1 LNAAALYL
9 LDAAD
14 GTVTEVAVPDDPGAD
29 VRLYGWTPDGQ
40 RFVYGRGALG
50 IPYRTHVLDMTSDE
64 KVVIDAAF
72 AHVSNDGSRLV
83 GLDDQGRVCVAS
95 IDGGPCNPISEPFQA
110 YERTTAA
117 AAQWSP
123 NDEWILS
130 RPSWLRPVILDPD
143 GGSQDQPS
151 WIADGAESWQRLAP

>member
-72 AHVSNDGSRLV
+72 AHVS
-83 GLDDQGRVCVAS
+83 
-95 IDGGPCNPISEPFQA
+95 
-110 YERTTAA
+110 TAA
-117 AAQWSP
+117 GSSDSTIKAACAWRVSTVGRAIRSVSP
-123 NDEWILS
+123 P
-130 RPSWLRPVILDPD
+130 RHMKV
-143 GGSQDQPS
+143 
-151 WIADGAESWQRLAP
+151 